1 MMLPPTGG
9 PMKKYNKSGFT
20 LIEIIVVLIIVG
32 ILAAIALPN
41 LFSNVQT
48 SKGAAALQTAASMET
63 PIESCSAKNNILPG
77 AGVCSFT
84 TILSNGTLATVAA
97 GSNGFVVEVENA
109 AGTPSGG
116 TFGYELV
123 GEDNASVEAFDLNR
137 LTTGIFTCKAGGTP
151 YNNVC

>member
-1 MMLPPTGG
+1 
-9 PMKKYNKSGFT
+9 MKKYNQGGFT

-32 ILAAIALPN
+32 ILASIALPN

-48 SKGAAALQTAASMET
+48 ALGGAALQTAASMET
-63 PIESCSAKNNILPG
+63 PIEACAAKNNILPG
-77 AGVCSFT
+77 TGNCSFT
-84 TILSNGTLATVAA
+84 TILSNGTLATIAA
-97 GSNGFVVEVENA
+97 GSNNFVIEVENA

-123 GEDNASVEAFDLNR
+123 GEDNGSVEAFDLNR
-137 LTTGIFTCKAGGTP
+137 LTTGVFSCHPGGIP